1 MAKKETINNY
11 PKEDLEKMF
20 LLFRH
25 IGPFRDSEQSLIYEM
40 LKKYIDPNHP
50 RPISGCNCSMSYA
63 NAFNKLRDWVGQN
76 GNKFS

>member
-1 MAKKETINNY
+1 MEKKKVNNY

-25 IGPFRDSEQSLIYEM
+25 IGPFRDGEQNLIWEM
-40 LKKYIDPNHP
+40 LKKYIDPSHP